1 MKSLTETGRTKSSDE
16 CRVTSDKQSLLRFV
30 LLLVTCNLSLVTV
43 TQGATKVFLHDTAS
57 KIVGS
62 SDCVYRLADAT
73 QGAAKVTAVT
83 SSISGAV
90 SGQYWPS
97 ATTGHI
103 ITKTAGGTKTIWLS
117 APLASGVTISG
128 TITPN
133 LWGLE
138 SANQCNCGARY
149 EVLRWSVAAGGI
161 VSSLGIST
169 DGGVT
174 EWGTSAAVRTAPTL
188 TPTSTAF
195 SVGDRIAL
203 VIYNDDG
210 NGVTEGQNRNWTL
223 DYDAGTGVDGD
234 TYLSFTETL
243 SFSADTNNARPVPML
258 SNREPTPA
266 LSQNNLHHRDTETQG
281 KEELR
286 WSSVFLSLDKL
297 GTVSEVGPCLGG
309 ENQVAGLLRPP
320 LVFARGP
327 ELIEGL
333 LGRWAEC
340 LRRFSLEQ
348 CSASHRGTRWGT
360 TNLKFQISDT
370 PG

>member
-1 MKSLTETGRTKSSDE
+1 
-16 CRVTSDKQSLLRFV
+16 VQQSPDIVFRLA
-30 LLLVTCNLSLVTV
+30 NS
-43 TQGATKVFLHDTAS
+43 TQGS
-57 KIVGS
+57 
-62 SDCVYRLADAT
+62 
-73 QGAAKVTAVT
+73 AKVTVVT
-83 SSISGAV
+83 NSISGAV

-97 ATTGHI
+97 ATAGHI

-174 EWGTSAAVRTAPTL
+174 EWGTSAAVRTSPTL
-188 TPTSTAF
+188 TPTSTGF
-195 SVGDRIAL
+195 STGDRIAL

-210 NGVTEGQNRNWTL
+210 NGVTEGNGRNWTL

-243 SFSADTNNARPVPML
+243 SFSADTNNARPI
-258 SNREPTPA
+258 PA
-266 LSQNNLHHRDTETQG
+266 LSRFDFAHG
-281 KEELR
+281 
-286 WSSVFLSLDKL
+286 S
-297 GTVSEVGPCLGG
+297 
-309 ENQVAGLLRPP
+309 A
-320 LVFARGP
+320 FARRPERQSKGRP
-327 ELIEGL
+327 ELVEGL

-340 LRRFSLEQ
+340 FEEVLS
-348 CSASHRGTRWGT
+348 
-360 TNLKFQISDT
+360 
-370 PG
+370 